1 MDAKFLAASQKH
13 PIVEGHTFKYGT
25 AGFRMNSDLLDGVT
39 FRVGLLAG
47 LRSRKLGA
55 TIGVMVT
62 ASHNPAEDNGV
73 KVVDPQ
79 GDMLEQDWEAHATQL
94 VNSKSHEALLETY
107 KELAAKLKIDLSA
120 TGRVV
125 FGRDTRPSGHKLAIA
140 LADSL
145 DATDIQSVDSVAL
158 TFAVVEIARE
168 NKSRWFKVHVGHD
181 SQGRLGAR

>member
-79 GDMLEQDWEAHATQL
+79 VPRGPAR
-94 VNSKSHEALLETY
+94 N
-107 KELAAKLKIDLSA
+107 
-120 TGRVV
+120 
-125 FGRDTRPSGHKLAIA
+125 
-140 LADSL
+140 
-145 DATDIQSVDSVAL
+145 IQ
-158 TFAVVEIARE
+158 
-168 NKSRWFKVHVGHD
+168 
-181 SQGRLGAR
+181 GARRQAQDRPLRHGPRCLWS